1 MGLLAKG
8 RVALQKGIVFRENL
22 ARNQGWCTISLAFST
37 LVARDLTFLPILD
50 KMNTLFSVEQSVLC
64 SGGKQQICGY
74 GGIGRRARF
83 RFWWQQPCRFKSC
96 HPHQCRN
103 GLRSIQK
110 ARLRPGF
117 SHTTPSFLLLRK
129 KSRLARLLSCKRTL
143 TTARCRCQLF
153 AGTWVQIFLKKTE
166 FFCLT
171 FTHLL

>member
-1 MGLLAKG
+1 MEHISEEHFLFPQAPPTHPKHIQLI
-8 RVALQKGIVFRENL
+8 QGIFHTSPLTSLKFSRYNIHRDSISDAVF
-22 ARNQGWCTISLAFST
+22 
-37 LVARDLTFLPILD
+37 
-50 KMNTLFSVEQSVLC
+50 
-64 SGGKQQICGY
+64 CGY